1 MQKNT
6 DHHLTAYIYAQFN
19 KIATIRAA
27 IMNFSFM
34 KTLFLGLKPFNILFL
49 FKFYNFAYIL
59 GIVTFCPENTDSSPL
74 NGDLSTKL
82 STGSGER

>member
-1 MQKNT
+1 M
-6 DHHLTAYIYAQFN
+6 

-27 IMNFSFM
+27 MMNFSLN
-34 KTLFLGLKPFNILFL
+34 KTLFLGLKPFKILFL
-49 FKFYNFAYIL
+49 FELYNFAYIL

>member
-19 KIATIRAA
+19 KTATIHTA
-27 IMNFSFM
+27 IMNFSLN
-34 KTLFLGLKPFNILFL
+34 KTLFLGLKPFKVLFL
-49 FKFYNFAYIL
+49 VELYNFAYIL
-59 GIVTFCPENTDSSPL
+59 GIVTFCPENTDFSPL